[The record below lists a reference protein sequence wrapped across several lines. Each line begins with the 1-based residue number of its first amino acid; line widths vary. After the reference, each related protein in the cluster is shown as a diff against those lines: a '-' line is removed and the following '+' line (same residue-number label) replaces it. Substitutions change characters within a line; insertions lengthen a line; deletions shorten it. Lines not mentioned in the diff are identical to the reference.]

1 MGATKY
7 RVGLVN
13 LINFLGIQWGNFQRT
28 NELCP
33 RIVHHAYYFLEIV
46 THKWSYFD
54 VKNAINCQIVLLYLD
69 FVVRITL
76 ILDLKYFFSYKYN
89 IYQHKLITK
98 VSNVFNYGQFFPIS
112 KTSKKFCVRNLKVS
126 EIFRHLIV
134 LLRYF

>member
-1 MGATKY
+1 MD
-7 RVGLVN
+7 
-13 LINFLGIQWGNFQRT
+13 
-28 NELCP
+28 
-33 RIVHHAYYFLEIV
+33 VHRAYYLLEIV
-46 THKWSYFD
+46 TQKLSLFD
-54 VKNAINCQIVLLYLD
+54 VKSAINCQIMMLYLG

-89 IYQHKLITK
+89 IYQHKLINK

-134 LLRYF
+134 LLRYFWKHNSSFLDEIILTSTLSANSARSSIYKWSW